1 MLHLFRRNGMG
12 DGPPLERSGGSIVVS
27 HILTKFLKRL
37 HHIDRPR
44 LLDLGRLSGSNI
56 EFFAQRGCRVQVE
69 DLLLALEGADETT
82 GRPHAGPGAAP
93 GESPAGDD
101 HETEAGIVV
110 ASDLPAAP
118 TAPDA
123 IAAAPSEAPAGSAA
137 AQVPRLSGLAAA
149 SASPGVRPGSR
160 PTRRI
165 VLPPRTFASRTSP
178 ATQATQGGRRIG
190 ASDSASALTALLP
203 TTFSYADETFDALV
217 AWDIFNFYDP
227 GRMTLLA
234 AEARRVLK
242 PGGLLLGYFHARRSN
257 GPETPGR
264 YRILD
269 EGRVACDGQPG
280 PTLRRHVYQNRDI
293 EKMFLGLSI
302 VELYFLK
309 NATREILME
318 KKTARPPIARSP
330 VRAAT
335 PKPRFTI
342 E

>member
-1 MLHLFRRNGMG
+1 MLHLFRRNGLQ

-27 HILTKFLKRL
+27 HILAKFLKRL
-37 HHIDRPR
+37 RHIERPR

-69 DLLLALEGADETT
+69 DLLLALES
-82 GRPHAGPGAAP
+82 AGEAEDRSDAAP
-93 GESPAGDD
+93 GPDPGDARAGDD
-101 HETEAGIVV
+101 RETEAGIVV

-118 TAPDA
+118 VAASAPV
-123 IAAAPSEAPAGSAA
+123 PARSAA
-137 AQVPRLSGLAAA
+137 VQVTPLSGPAAA
-149 SASPGVRPGSR
+149 SAAPGLRPGSR

-165 VLPPRTFASRTSP
+165 VLPPRTFASRISP
-178 ATQATQGGRRIG
+178 PAQGAQEGRRAG
-190 ASDSASALTALLP
+190 ASNAASALTGLLP
-203 TTFSYADETFDALV
+203 TTFSYPDESFDALV

-242 PGGLLLGYFHARRSN
+242 PGGLLLGYFHARRSD

-269 EGRVACDGQPG
+269 EGRVACDRQPG
-280 PTLRRHVYQNRDI
+280 PPLRRHVYQNRDI

-330 VRAAT
+330 VRAAA